1 MNDDLTAGSEMHC
14 GSGLPEIC
22 KSGNSS
28 AELRCDSPFQI
39 PCGRVNCRSPDQ
51 IPGAVGV
58 VCERLTEGSVCA
70 VWHSETGTVACFS
83 AGAV

>member
-1 MNDDLTAGSEMHC
+1 MNDDFTGGSEMRR

-39 PCGRVNCRSPDQ
+39 PCGRVNCRGPDQ
-51 IPGAVGV
+51 IPGAGGV
-58 VCERLTEGSVCA
+58 VCERFTEVPVC
-70 VWHSETGTVACFS
+70 VWWHSETGTVACFS